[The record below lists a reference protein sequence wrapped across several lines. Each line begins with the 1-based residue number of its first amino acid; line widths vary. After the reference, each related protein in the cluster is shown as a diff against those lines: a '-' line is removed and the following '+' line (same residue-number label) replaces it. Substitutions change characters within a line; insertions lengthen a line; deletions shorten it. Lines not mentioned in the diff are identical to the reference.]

1 VTPPM
6 SSGGGGNG
14 RSGTGGTTGRPAGG
28 EGRAVPK
35 RGVASRG
42 SGWIPTPRPGVPPQA
57 EEDPAE
63 RTRQRISSSP
73 LKRIEGEEKEIQRR
87 NQPVHIGLRL
97 TVMGVVVLGLF
108 SMMIVRLWSL
118 QVLQGP
124 AARSYELSLSTRT
137 IAISPTRGLILSRD
151 GSVLVANK
159 IMSVVTLSRQQAVND
174 PAVIQRLAVSLGI
187 STSEIRAD
195 LNDQQ
200 DSLYEPVPV
209 AIGVSDS
216 TILELSEHRAEFPG
230 VTVNYVAERTYPEG
244 DLGAQMLGYVS
255 DITSAQL
262 KALAKHGYLASDV
275 IGQSG
280 IEAEYEHWLRG
291 KSGKQVLEID
301 ALGET
306 VGTESQTAPVPGDD
320 VVLNIDA
327 GLEAAL
333 QQALAHQIATLH
345 NSGLP
350 ANSGAAV
357 VIDPQ
362 DGAVLAMVSS
372 PTYDPEWWVGGMS
385 TAHYADLTRPSSLY
399 PLLNRTVQG
408 LYQPGSTFKLAT
420 ATAALND
427 GLISPYT
434 PITDPGSFTIPNCKG
449 LCTFLNNDGES
460 CGSCDVSTA
469 ITVSDDVFF
478 YTLGY
483 RFWANS
489 ATYGD
494 EPIQKAAAAYGFG
507 QPTGLDL
514 PAEDQSDGQVDGPQ
528 LRLQQHKEDPSAF
541 PYASYEAG
549 DALET
554 AFGQGE
560 TVITPLQLAS
570 AYATFANGGTRYAPQ
585 LAAAIVSPS
594 GKVIRVF
601 KPKVL
606 GHVSLPSSTY
616 NAIFQGLL
624 GVVKDGGSTSS
635 ITGTAYSAFVG
646 YPYAK
651 LPLAG
656 KTGTATTSNVQSAQP
671 TALFVAFGPAT
682 GDTGAPQ
689 YCAAVVIPEAGYGA
703 AAAAPVVRSV
713 FQYLISHPLP
723 KLDLRPST
731 STG

>member
-1 VTPPM
+1 V
-6 SSGGGGNG
+6 GGRDARG
-14 RSGTGGTTGRPAGG
+14 GTGW
-28 EGRAVPK
+28 VPT
-35 RGVASRG
+35 A
-42 SGWIPTPRPGVPPQA
+42 RPGVPPQA
-57 EEDPAE
+57 EEDPAN

-97 TVMGVVVLGLF
+97 TVMGIVVLGLF
-108 SMMIVRLWSL
+108 SMMLVRLWSL

-124 AARSYELSLSTRT
+124 AAQRYEHNLSTRT
-137 IAISPTRGLILSRD
+137 IAIAPPRGLILSRD

-159 IMSVVTLSRQQAVND
+159 IMSVVTLSRQEAVND

-187 STSEIRAD
+187 STSQINGD

-209 AIGVSDS
+209 AVGVGDS

-230 VTVNYVAERTYPEG
+230 VTVSYVAERTYPHG
-244 DLGAQMLGYVS
+244 DFAAQMLGYVS
-255 DITSAQL
+255 DITAVQL
-262 KALAKHGYLASDV
+262 KLLAKRGYLASDV

-280 IEAEYEHWLRG
+280 IEAQYERWLRG
-291 KSGKQVLEID
+291 RPGKQVLEID
-301 ALGET
+301 AFGDT
-306 VGTESQTAPVPGDD
+306 VGTESQTAPTPGDD
-320 VVLNIDA
+320 VVLNIDT
-327 GLEAAL
+327 GLQLVL
-333 QQALAHQIATLH
+333 QQALEHQIATLH
-345 NSGLP
+345 HSGLP

-362 DGAVLAMVSS
+362 NGAVFAMASS
-372 PTYDPEWWVGGMS
+372 PSYDPEWWVGGMS
-385 TAHYADLTRPSSLY
+385 TSHYADLTRPSSQY
-399 PLLNRTVQG
+399 PLLNRVIQG

-420 ATAALND
+420 ATAALDD

-434 PITDPGSFTIPNCKG
+434 PITDPGSFTIPKCQG

-460 CGSCDVSTA
+460 CGSCDVTTA

-483 RFWANS
+483 RFFVDPRQFGN
-489 ATYGD
+489 
-494 EPIQKAAAAYGFG
+494 EPIQKAAADYGFG
-507 QPTGLDL
+507 QATGVDL
-514 PAEDQSDGQVDGPQ
+514 AGESYGQVDGPE
-528 LRLQQHKEDPSAF
+528 LRVQQHKAVPSAY
-541 PYASYEAG
+541 PYTYYGPG

-560 TVITPLQLAS
+560 TVVTPLQLAD

-585 LAAAIVSPS
+585 VAAAILSPS
-594 GKVIRVF
+594 GRVIRVF
-601 KPKVL
+601 KPRVL

-646 YPYAK
+646 YQYAK

-656 KTGTATTSNVQSAQP
+656 KTGTATTSNVKTAQP

-682 GDTGAPQ
+682 GDTSAPE

-703 AAAAPVVRSV
+703 SAAAPVVRSV
-713 FQYLISHPLP
+713 FEYLIHHPIP
-723 KLDLRPST
+723 KVDLHL
-731 STG
+731 STGAG